1 MRKKQKRKMEKR
13 QLDDLYVRQRDYC
26 KWDLISGERVRERR
40 MNTQINVSEKRES
53 KKVTNKPRKRELM
66 VTNVFLM
73 QKKKYL

>member
-1 MRKKQKRKMEKR
+1 
-13 QLDDLYVRQRDYC
+13 
-26 KWDLISGERVRERR
+26 

-73 QKKKYL
+73 QKKYICEGVSKEFVSFYYMNT